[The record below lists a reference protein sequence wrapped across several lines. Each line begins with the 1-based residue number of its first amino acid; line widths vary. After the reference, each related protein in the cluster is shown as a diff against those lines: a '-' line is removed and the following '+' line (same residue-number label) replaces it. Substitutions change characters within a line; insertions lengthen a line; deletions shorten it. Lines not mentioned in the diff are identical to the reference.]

1 MSKMKKY
8 IKIISAGMAA
18 LMVTGALSACAP
30 KDDIPTITWYMPK
43 PIDNMSS
50 QQMVEDEVNKIFE
63 KEVGARLKLVLIDE
77 ASYAEKMNVV
87 INSGEEFDIMFS
99 APWNTSTSYGTNA
112 PKGNFMD
119 LTELVD
125 KYGQDIKAKADPR
138 AWDYVTYDGKV
149 QIIPSQ
155 MKLYTEIGWVF
166 KKDLVE
172 KYNFDYKSVQTLKDL
187 EPYLETLKENEPG
200 ITPVLDIVS
209 PNWGESDISAM
220 GGGCLV
226 MFDEEKEKFFYLL
239 DDERNLEDYKTRHE
253 WYEKGYFPKDA
264 LTLNAAEAKKTGK
277 YAVMRDTGSVTED
290 GSKSSAN
297 YGFPCV
303 DQLINSNAAV
313 SANEFRTGQAI
324 SRTSK
329 HPEEAMKILD
339 LVWKD
344 PYISNTLAYGIE
356 DVDYVYESG
365 KGTDSPTVIPKEGG
379 DRTWT
384 LWHNYVG
391 PLFDQWNSSWNS
403 TEALQKMQEGNKNIT
418 VSKMADVQ
426 FDTQPITTEL
436 AALSEIW
443 QASEKVLQYGAMTDF
458 DAYVKELDEKCK
470 AAGIDTVIDELN
482 KQYNAAKGK

>member
-1 MSKMKKY
+1 
-8 IKIISAGMAA
+8 
-18 LMVTGALSACAP
+18 
-30 KDDIPTITWYMPK
+30 
-43 PIDNMSS
+43 
-50 QQMVEDEVNKIFE
+50 
-63 KEVGARLKLVLIDE
+63 
-77 ASYAEKMNVV
+77 
-87 INSGEEFDIMFS
+87 
-99 APWNTSTSYGTNA
+99 
-112 PKGNFMD
+112 
-119 LTELVD
+119 
-125 KYGQDIKAKADPR
+125 
-138 AWDYVTYDGKV
+138 
-149 QIIPSQ
+149 
-155 MKLYTEIGWVF
+155 
-166 KKDLVE
+166 
-172 KYNFDYKSVQTLKDL
+172 
-187 EPYLETLKENEPG
+187 
-200 ITPVLDIVS
+200 
-209 PNWGESDISAM
+209 
-220 GGGCLV
+220 
-226 MFDEEKEKFFYLL
+226 
-239 DDERNLEDYKTRHE
+239 
-253 WYEKGYFPKDA
+253 
-264 LTLNAAEAKKTGK
+264 
-277 YAVMRDTGSVTED
+277 
-290 GSKSSAN
+290 
-297 YGFPCV
+297 
-303 DQLINSNAAV
+303 
-313 SANEFRTGQAI
+313 
-324 SRTSK
+324 
-329 HPEEAMKILD
+329 MKILN